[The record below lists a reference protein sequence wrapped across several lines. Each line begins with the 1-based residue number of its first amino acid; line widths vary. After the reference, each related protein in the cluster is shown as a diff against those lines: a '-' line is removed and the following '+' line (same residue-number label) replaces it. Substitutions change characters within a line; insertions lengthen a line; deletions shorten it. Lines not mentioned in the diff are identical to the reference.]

1 MPFIQVNILEGR
13 TEQQKVDL
21 IRELTET
28 ACRVLGSKPEQV
40 RVLIN
45 DVPSTNWGIA
55 GKSAKE
61 LGR

>member
-45 DVPSTNWGIA
+45 DVPNTNWGIA